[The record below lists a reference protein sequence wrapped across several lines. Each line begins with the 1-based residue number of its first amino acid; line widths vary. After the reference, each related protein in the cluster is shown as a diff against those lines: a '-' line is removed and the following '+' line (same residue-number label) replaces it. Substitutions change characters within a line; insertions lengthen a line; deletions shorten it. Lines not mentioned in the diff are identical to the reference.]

1 MSSERTQKIEALR
14 DLHKPTNFDAWVC
27 LGGDYRDQAEVQEWA
42 SSSEAQEL
50 SLAYT
55 AFRKKISETPEPK
68 DPWEFFLQQQELENA
83 KIKEEEGSQTEEAL
97 HDNECYWCEDTEGVT
112 LVKSYQL
119 YGCRECASEC
129 GSDK

>member
-1 MSSERTQKIEALR
+1 MSVTIRAKKIEGLR
-14 DLHKPTNFDAWVC
+14 ERLKPDDFDAWVC

-42 SSSEAQEL
+42 SSEEAHEL

-55 AFRKKISETPEPK
+55 AFREKISETPEPK

-83 KIKEEEGSQTEEAL
+83 KIKDTATQPEEAL
-97 HDNECYWCEDTEGVT
+97 QDNECYWCEDNEGVT

-119 YGCRECASEC
+119 YGCRECVKEC
-129 GSDK
+129 GSD

>member
-68 DPWEFFLQQQELENA
+68 DQWEFFLQQQELENA
-83 KIKEEEGSQTEEAL
+83 KIKKEASQPEEAPA
-97 HDNECYWCEDTEGVT
+97 NECYWCEDTEGVT
-112 LVKSYQL
+112 LVKSCQL
-119 YGCRECASEC
+119 YGCRGCAEEC
-129 GSDK
+129 GSD

>member
-55 AFRKKISETPEPK
+55 AFRKKIK
-68 DPWEFFLQQQELENA
+68 DTATQP
-83 KIKEEEGSQTEEAL
+83 EEAL

-129 GSDK
+129 GSDN